1 MRILIPA
8 DRQQEEDLI
17 LGRIRRGEPIE
28 HFETVRVTKDGRLI
42 DISLT
47 VSPVRDG
54 AGRHHRGLEDC
65 PGHHRPQA
73 RSR

>member
-1 MRILIPA
+1 MLIPA

-17 LGRIRRGEPIE
+17 LSRVRRGEPIE

-54 AGRHHRGLEDC
+54 AGAIIGVSKD
-65 PGHHRPQA
+65 RP
-73 RSR
+73 